1 MNGLKHANIL
11 LDRRVLANLAIED
24 AAAFAELVDAAKA
37 ALDRSSQEP
46 VLSDVEGKVEESSS
60 EDAQAA

>member
-1 MNGLKHANIL
+1 MNGLKNANIF

-24 AAAFAELVDAAKA
+24 AAAFAKLVDAAKA

-46 VLSDVEGKVEESSS
+46 VLSKVEESSS